1 MAEDKEMENKKV
13 EMWPQIRLASRNPE
27 GGREAVY
34 LVLSLVQIVK
44 KALKAR
50 PRWT

>member
-1 MAEDKEMENKKV
+1 MEDKKV
-13 EMWPQIRLASRNPE
+13 EMWPQIRLASRNGEGGE
-27 GGREAVY
+27 GGREGVY

>member
-1 MAEDKEMENKKV
+1 MG
-13 EMWPQIRLASRNPE
+13 
-27 GGREAVY
+27 GGREEGGN